1 MSLKYVVRKGSNPQK
16 PGETFYCGRFKM
28 ENRLEFKDL
37 CRIISD
43 QCSLTASDVK
53 GIISAMLNVVNEE
66 LSNSKIVRLGDF
78 GSFRC
83 EVKGNLVDTA
93 DDWTRSKVK
102 GVKLV
107 FTPGTQFKTA
117 SKGANLKAYS
127 EPSEE

>member
-66 LSNSKIVRLGDF
+66 LSNSK
-78 GSFRC
+78 
-83 EVKGNLVDTA
+83 
-93 DDWTRSKVK
+93 RSQEHNV
-102 GVKLV
+102 
-107 FTPGTQFKTA
+107 
-117 SKGANLKAYS
+117 
-127 EPSEE
+127 